1 MSIRT
6 FATKTKK
13 QEDSEVSFDSFKW
26 LSHSLHLKY
35 FTLLIYFFS

>member
-6 FATKTKK
+6 FATKTKQ

-26 LSHSLHLKY
+26 RSHSLHLKY